1 MLRVEGLYSGYGG
14 GDIVNG
20 ISLSAG
26 RGETL
31 CVVGPNG
38 CGKSTLLK
46 TLINALPY
54 RGSVCLDGEE
64 LSAFSRKRLAAKA
77 ALLGQ
82 LHEPCFSYTVRDTI
96 ALGRYVHAKGLLK
109 TLSVYDEEVI
119 ADCIARLELDA
130 LSNCRIDELSGG
142 QLQRVFLGRALAQ
155 TPDLILLDE
164 PTNHLDLKHQ
174 LELLNFI
181 KTWTKERGKTA
192 VAVLHDLNLVRFYAD
207 RVLVM
212 HKGRAA
218 AYGTPAEALEETA
231 LNAVYEID
239 VRRFML
245 ESLGKWQESGAD
257 GGWDN

>member
-1 MLRVEGLYSGYGG
+1 MIRVEGLCSGYGG

-20 ISLSAG
+20 ISFNAV

-54 RGSVCLDGEE
+54 RGSISLDGQE
-64 LSAFSRKRLAAKA
+64 LSTFSRKRLAAKA

-96 ALGRYVHAKGLLK
+96 ALGRYVHAKGWFK
-109 TLSVYDEEVI
+109 TLSAGDEEVI
-119 ADCIARLELDA
+119 ADCIARLQLNA
-130 LSNCRIDELSGG
+130 IATRRIDELSGG

-155 TPDLILLDE
+155 APDIILLDE

-174 LELLNFI
+174 VELLNFI
-181 KTWTKERGKTA
+181 KIWAKERGKTA

-207 RVLVM
+207 RVMVM
-212 HKGRAA
+212 HNGRIA
-218 AYGTPAEALEETA
+218 AYGTPAEALEHAA

-245 ESLGKWQESGAD
+245 ESLGKWQESLSP
-257 GGWDN
+257 